1 MNDANAIRKRVAKY
15 VLPVT
20 ALAFLFNFVKFF
32 EADVSYYENWSN
44 KTGKTLMMGGTY
56 LVCLW
61 PGFNNNRQFFLKGF
75 SEANQQGPRV
85 LCPRPPLLSN

>member
-15 VLPVT
+15 VGPVT

-44 KTGKTLMMGGTY
+44 KTGKTKAFDKRCGGGST
-56 LVCLW
+56 
-61 PGFNNNRQFFLKGF
+61 
-75 SEANQQGPRV
+75 S
-85 LCPRPPLLSN
+85 